1 MKVMTLCLLLRD
13 NSLLLGMKKCGF
25 GAGRYNGFGGKV
37 EHNEDIETCARR
49 EVKEE
54 AGIKVHSLG
63 KVAELSFHF
72 FHKPELD
79 CIVHTFLVSD
89 WSGELVESNEM
100 KPEWFSIDKLP
111 FTQMWPDDIYWP
123 PHVLAGKFVSGK
135 FTFGEEDVVL
145 EHKLDVKS
153 LPKQS

>member
-1 MKVMTLCLLLRD
+1 MTLCLLLRD
-13 NSLLLGMKKCGF
+13 DSLLLGMKKCGF

-72 FHKPELD
+72 SHKPELD
-79 CIVHTFLVSD
+79 CHVHVFMTSD
-89 WSGELVESNEM
+89 WNGEPVESEEM
-100 KPEWFSIDKLP
+100 KPAWFSNKELP
-111 FTQMWPDDIYWP
+111 FTQMWPDDIYWL
-123 PHVLAGKFVSGK
+123 PHVLAGKLVSGK
-135 FTFGEEDVVL
+135 FTFGEGDIVL
-145 EHKLDVKS
+145 EHELTFSKKF
-153 LPKQS
+153 